1 MAKKESNRVKKAK
14 PEKAAKGGS
23 LFNESKTVD
32 PSLASLF
39 ASSLGPVVAPPKSR
53 YRPAA
58 IKELKELAED
68 SVDEDSGDDEATGAQ
83 AKQAQ
88 SAADLLISGKT
99 ERSEKKRKRGGD
111 DEPEAEL
118 EDVYM
123 RKLAREEARE
133 DAKQKIEKGKKRL
146 KTTDEEDESASDSG
160 SGSETEA
167 EGSGNDDASEQEEG
181 SEAEDEATTPYTPP
195 VHESLAPSSDAI
207 ELEKAART
215 VFLGNVSST
224 AIKSKSAKKTLL
236 AHLASFI
243 PKLAPHTPPHKVET
257 IRFRSTAYAG
267 AIPKKAAFALK
278 EVMDATTKS
287 TNAYA
292 VYSTQVAARE
302 AAKRLNGTIVLDRH
316 LRVDEIAHPAK
327 QDHKR
332 CVFVGNLGF
341 VDDESNIQAVEEL
354 ENGKRS
360 RKQKA
365 PSDVEEGLWVQFSK
379 AGPVESVRVVRDAK
393 TRVSKGIAYVQF
405 QDENGVEA
413 ALQFND
419 QRYPPLLPR
428 KLRVVRAKAFKRNA
442 KPNTSSS
449 AKPNSTGG
457 YAPKVSAEEKSMA
470 GRAKKLLGR
479 AGAAQVRK
487 GQISLSGNK
496 KQDFPSGF
504 KRPEQI
510 VFEGHRASIKQGHS
524 GLKLGKT
531 MKKKGVGKP
540 TKHGSKRASAWK
552 EKGKDA

>member
-14 PEKAAKGGS
+14 PEKAGKGGS
-23 LFNESKTVD
+23 LFSESKTVD

-58 IKELKELAED
+58 TKELKELAED
-68 SVDEDSGDDEATGAQ
+68 SVDEDSEDETTGAQ
-83 AKQAQ
+83 AKHAQ

-99 ERSEKKRKRGGD
+99 ERPEKKRKRGGD

-133 DAKQKIEKGKKRL
+133 DAKHKIEKGKKRL
-146 KTTDEEDESASDSG
+146 KTTDEEENSASDSD
-160 SGSETEA
+160 SSSESEA
-167 EGSGNDDASEQEEG
+167 EGMDDDASEQEEE
-181 SEAEDEATTPYTPP
+181 SAVDDDAKTPYTPP

-243 PKLAPHTPPHKVET
+243 PDLAPQNTPHKVET

-267 AIPKKAAFALK
+267 VIPKKAAFALK

-316 LRVDEIAHPAK
+316 LRVDEVAHPAK

-341 VDDESNIQAVEEL
+341 VDDETNIQAAEEL

-405 QDENGVEA
+405 KDQNGVEA

-442 KPNTSSS
+442 KPNASSS
-449 AKPNSTGG
+449 TKPNLTGG

-487 GQISLSGNK
+487 GQMALSGNK

-552 EKGKDA
+552 EKGKEA